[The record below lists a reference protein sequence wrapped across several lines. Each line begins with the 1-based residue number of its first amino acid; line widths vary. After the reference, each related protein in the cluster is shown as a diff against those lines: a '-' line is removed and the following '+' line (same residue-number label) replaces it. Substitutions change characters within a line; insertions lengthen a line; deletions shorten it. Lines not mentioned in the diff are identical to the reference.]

1 MTAPRRSWTWR
12 DWAQA
17 EADVASGEVHEH
29 HQFELKR
36 DNYGT
41 SDSAK
46 KELAKDVAAL
56 AIDGGTLVIGVEED
70 RNTGRATTLAPVDL
84 AGQVERIQS
93 VCFARIDPPLAI
105 TVTDVVNPND
115 PRTGLIIVD
124 VPSSPFAPH
133 QVDGR
138 YLGRADRVVRPLSD
152 SEVFR
157 LHRLRDVSEDSILP
171 DLERA
176 GRSAAVHDMGSCTL
190 TMAVA
195 PLQAHRPE
203 LLRDEVAS
211 GRSWLASVTDAA
223 QDRLRAVND
232 GPLANLLMS
241 DPSFPFSSR
250 NGVDTPS
257 GFAFGY
263 YTRDVCNVYLEV
275 AESGTLTLAARDVT
289 DWGADQRGHP
299 QYQKLVLPHLAATYA
314 ALALAT
320 FSEIAERS
328 GFGGIVGI
336 ALRLDGTR
344 DVTPVRQGMG
354 RRWDPSVPYP
364 DEHYQRLTS
373 ATTVE
378 LRGDLT
384 PVMDRLC
391 GRFFRALGLGDSLRQ
406 RPSGSDQP
414 VATGALRTTGNDLAP
429 GRRVT

>member
-1 MTAPRRSWTWR
+1 MTTPRRSWTWR
-12 DWAQA
+12 NWAQA
-17 EADVASGEVHEH
+17 EAEVASGEVHEH
-29 HQFELKR
+29 QQFELKR

-56 AIDGGTLVIGVEED
+56 AIDGGTLVIGIEED
-70 RNTGRATTLAPVDL
+70 RNTGRAAGLAPVEL

-105 TVTDVVNPND
+105 TVTDVVNPSD
-115 PRTGLIIVD
+115 PRTGLIVID

-138 YLGRADRVVRPLSD
+138 YLGRADRTVRPLSD

-176 GRSAAVHDMGSCTL
+176 RRSAAALDMGASAL

-195 PLQAHRPE
+195 PLRAHRPE
-203 LLRDEVAS
+203 LLRDELPS
-211 GRSWLASVTDAA
+211 GNAWLASITDAA

-232 GPLANLLMS
+232 GPLASLLMA
-241 DPSFPFSSR
+241 DPSFPFNTRS
-250 NGVDTPS
+250 GVDTPS
-257 GFAFGY
+257 GFAFRY
-263 YTRDVCNVYLEV
+263 STRDACDVYLEV
-275 AESGTLTLAARDVT
+275 AESGAITLSARNVT
-289 DWGADQRGHP
+289 DWNADHREHP
-299 QYQKLVLPHLAATYA
+299 QYQKVILPNLAATYA

-336 ALRLDGTR
+336 ALRLDGTLG
-344 DVTPVRQGMG
+344 VTPVRE
-354 RRWDPSVPYP
+354 RRAGFWDPSVPYP
-364 DEHYQRLTS
+364 DEHYQRVTS

-406 RPSGSDQP
+406 RPAGS
-414 VATGALRTTGNDLAP
+414 
-429 GRRVT
+429 